1 MEANMQE
8 YIKKQ
13 LEIIQKINRA
23 TILMLQ
29 TQTNMLSDLEDMQKI
44 ITSCVEDVQTYMDGQ
59 AARDA
64 LQKIAKTEIDNKRT
78 M

>member
-29 TQTNMLSDLEDMQKI
+29 TQTNTLSDLEDMQKI
-44 ITSCVEDVQTYMDGQ
+44 ISDYVEDMQRYMDRQ
-59 AARDA
+59 VARDA
-64 LQKIAKTEIDNKRT
+64 LQKISKTEIDKKRK

>member
-29 TQTNMLSDLEDMQKI
+29 TQTNTLSDLEDMQKI
-44 ITSCVEDVQTYMDGQ
+44 ISDYVEDMQRYMDRQ
-59 AARDA
+59 VARDA
-64 LQKIAKTEIDNKRT
+64 LQKISKTEIDNKRT

>member
-1 MEANMQE
+1 MQE

-29 TQTNMLSDLEDMQKI
+29 TQTNTLSDLEDMQKI
-44 ITSCVEDVQTYMDGQ
+44 ISDCVDELQDYMDRQ
-59 AARDA
+59 AARDS
-64 LQKIAKTEIDNKRT
+64 LQKYISTKEI
-78 M
+78 

>member
-1 MEANMQE
+1 MQE
-8 YIKKQ
+8 YLNKQ
-13 LEIIQKINRA
+13 WGLIGKMNRSITLMMQSQTKIVNDIAEFQKVVVNCVDE
-23 TILMLQ
+23 LQ
-29 TQTNMLSDLEDMQKI
+29 D
-44 ITSCVEDVQTYMDGQ
+44 YMDGQ

>member
-1 MEANMQE
+1 MEE

-23 TILMLQ
+23 TTLMLQ
-29 TQTNMLSDLEDMQKI
+29 TQANALNDLGDIQEIISDYVK
-44 ITSCVEDVQTYMDGQ
+44 DVQRYMDRQ

-64 LQKIAKTEIDNKRT
+64 LQKISKTEIDNKGT

>member
-1 MEANMQE
+1 MQE

-29 TQTNMLSDLEDMQKI
+29 TQTNTLSDLEDMQKI
-44 ITSCVEDVQTYMDGQ
+44 ISDCVDELQDYMDRQ
-59 AARDA
+59 AAKDA
-64 LQKIAKTEIDNKRT
+64 LQKISKTEIDNKR
-78 M
+78 MM

>member
-1 MEANMQE
+1 MQE

-29 TQTNMLSDLEDMQKI
+29 TQTNTLSDLVEMQKV
-44 ITSCVEDVQTYMDGQ
+44 ITNYIEDIQNYMDGQ

-64 LQKIAKTEIDNKRT
+64 LQKIAKTEIDNKR
-78 M
+78 MM

>member
-1 MEANMQE
+1 MQE

-29 TQTNMLSDLEDMQKI
+29 TQTNTLSDLEDMQKI
-44 ITSCVEDVQTYMDGQ
+44 ISDYVEDMQRYMDRQ
-59 AARDA
+59 VARDA
-64 LQKIAKTEIDNKRT
+64 LQKISKTEIDNKRT